1 MIVKS
6 SFRRIN
12 IFSPEEICN
21 FKFLVGFQTYFSYI
35 VKHSWKLLEMAQ
47 SPVGFPRPHP
57 RSNSVCQIY
66 Q

>member
-6 SFRRIN
+6 SFKRIN

-21 FKFLVGFQTYFSYI
+21 FKFLVGFQTYFSYK

-47 SPVGFPRPHP
+47 SPVGFCRAP
-57 RSNSVCQIY
+57 S
-66 Q
+66 